1 MGLAAKAR
9 GNGGLGRLGEQ
20 HPALLI
26 EDLRAQVLVRTEQ
39 GVQLR
44 TQRLQLVRPAQ
55 VAEQALAG
63 LQLLVQGMAVEI
75 DEVFA
80 AEQIEGQA
88 DRQQH
93 AGQRQHEQQAEARG
107 EGQAGDHSGTSSR

>member
-1 MGLAAKAR
+1 MTLGAKSR

-20 HPALLI
+20 HPAI
-26 EDLRAQVLVRTEQ
+26 GSEDLRAQVLVGAEQ
-39 GVQLR
+39 GVQLP

-55 VAEQALAG
+55 AAEQAQAG

-80 AEQIEGQA
+80 TEQIEGQA
-88 DRQQH
+88 DGQQH
-93 AGQRQHEQQAEARG
+93 AGQRQHEQQA
-107 EGQAGDHSGTSSR
+107 QAGGQRQADHSGTSSR